1 MVVSKTIKS
10 TNATAALRYIL
21 NDTPK
26 VQNETGH
33 RVLAVASQNIDKD
46 YADKIDPLYS
56 AAQFNVI
63 RHSTKKYKLHGK
75 DKKIQVEHLIFS
87 FSNKD
92 FDLSNVTTQAKQ
104 ALKLVGDYLKE
115 RLGPSSQWVGV
126 AQDDNEGHN
135 LHVHVAVNSVNVDG
149 KVFNTNL
156 VRQTLPDGIM
166 NTFNDYLDNHFE
178 QVTGRQFQRVQ
189 PQPVRATD
197 TTVSSK
203 ERNMKANRSSANSWK
218 DDLKVILDEA
228 MTNNVDIQGFLDQL
242 AANGVTVTE
251 KPHKMGKNA
260 DGSVKK
266 RTSYHYLYVDTR
278 GKQHRS
284 VDFAITRQGAVR
296 GLGEDYIP
304 DNIQRQLELNATKQA
319 DSTGKTAEDDLDSI
333 INNIENDLNDAVSAA
348 VSANAQSNTSK
359 PSMTSISSV
368 EPMVAAAANSDEVA
382 TSIESVNQRR
392 RRNRQERVTAEF
404 ERQDGPHMIMQTVS
418 RTKKPTNEEE
428 IAKAQNTQK
437 INHNGPSSSST
448 SSETSSDLEL

>member
-33 RVLAVASQNIDKD
+33 RVLAVTSQNIDKD
-46 YADKIDPLYS
+46 YADKIDPLYA

-75 DKKIQVEHLIFS
+75 DKKTQVEHLIFS

-104 ALKLVGDYLKE
+104 AIKLVGDYLKE
-115 RLGPSSQWVGV
+115 HLGPSSQWVGV

-189 PQPVRATD
+189 PQLVRATD

-228 MTNNVDIQGFLDQL
+228 MTNNVDMQGFLDQL

-304 DNIQRQLELNATKQA
+304 DNIQRQLELSATKQA

-348 VSANAQSNTSK
+348 VAANEQPATESSSV
-359 PSMTSISSV
+359 SMTSETSVVASGDAVTTSV
-368 EPMVAAAANSDEVA
+368 E
-382 TSIESVNQRR
+382 SIKQRR
-392 RRNRQERVTAEF
+392 RRNLQERVNNEF
-404 ERQDGPHMIMQTVS
+404 EQTDGPRLIMQTVS
-418 RTKKPTNEEE
+418 RSKKPTKEE
-428 IAKAQNTQK
+428 IAEAQNAQK

-448 SSETSSDLEL
+448 GSENSSDLEL